1 MPQPLTPEQVA
12 REQIDAMLRE
22 AGWAV
27 QNVRQINLS
36 AAKGVAVRELVMK
49 GGAADYALFLGRHL
63 VGIIEAKRVG
73 TTLGGVEAQ
82 TRAYA
87 SGLPSVGKAPITPL
101 PFLYEST
108 GVETWFTH
116 GLDPAPRARRVFWFH
131 RPETLQGWLDDAL
144 KIQQRLPAAPSA
156 PTLIG
161 RMRLAPP
168 LNTAG
173 MRPPQI
179 SAIENLERSVC
190 EARPRALVQMATGVG
205 KTFTAVSALYRLI
218 KDGGA
223 RRALFLVDRGNLGR
237 QAEREFQGFTLPDD
251 GRKFSDVY
259 TTTWLRHNQIDP
271 VNKVVITTIQ
281 RLYSVL
287 RGDPVLPEDAEEGSG
302 FLGDGPALLREPP
315 PVTYNPLVPPDLF
328 DVVVVDECH
337 RSIYTLWLSLLH
349 TGIAHTRPLPLKSPP
364 HHLLDVS
371 CSPCRHWL
379 SRLFTSATC
388 LVLRYSRFRVY
399 WWQGASEWTASASW
413 CWPR

>member
-190 EARPRALVQMATGVG
+190 EACLLYTSPSPR
-205 KTFTAVSALYRLI
+205 
-218 KDGGA
+218 D
-223 RRALFLVDRGNLGR
+223 
-237 QAEREFQGFTLPDD
+237 
-251 GRKFSDVY
+251 
-259 TTTWLRHNQIDP
+259 
-271 VNKVVITTIQ
+271 
-281 RLYSVL
+281 
-287 RGDPVLPEDAEEGSG
+287 
-302 FLGDGPALLREPP
+302 
-315 PVTYNPLVPPDLF
+315 
-328 DVVVVDECH
+328 
-337 RSIYTLWLSLLH
+337 
-349 TGIAHTRPLPLKSPP
+349 
-364 HHLLDVS
+364 
-371 CSPCRHWL
+371 
-379 SRLFTSATC
+379 
-388 LVLRYSRFRVY
+388 
-399 WWQGASEWTASASW
+399 
-413 CWPR
+413 